1 MVSVPGDR
9 RRVSWCM
16 PCWQVCDSLEEAGT
30 AGPAATGDGWNGY
43 LAAFHDERPGVTQD
57 VLADASADD
66 STDPYD
72 WLAQALPRNG
82 VIVDI
87 ACGSG
92 PLATRVGS
100 RWIGLDRSPAE
111 LGRAAPIAPGRVLV
125 ADAADTPIR
134 AGAADAVACSMALM
148 LLDDPGAAVAEM
160 ARLLRGSGRFAVLIP
175 ATAPLTLQDR
185 MRYVRLL
192 AALRLRRLPFR
203 HPDVLADPRPLL
215 APAGLT
221 VVSADRRRFTYP
233 LTEPGDTLLWV
244 RSLYLPGLN
253 PRRLRAAQRITRRW
267 TGSSI
272 GIPLMRLVATKSR

>member
-1 MVSVPGDR
+1 
-9 RRVSWCM
+9 M

-30 AGPAATGDGWNGY
+30 AGPAASGDGWNGY

-134 AGAADAVACSMALM
+134 AGAADAV
-148 LLDDPGAAVAEM
+148 
-160 ARLLRGSGRFAVLIP
+160 GSGRFAVLIP

-203 HPDVLADPRPLL
+203 HPDVLADPRSLL

-233 LTEPGDTLLWV
+233 LTEPGDTLMWV